1 MCFLSDLFE
10 VVDRK
15 AKHVA
20 DELSEE
26 QQIASQSS
34 GIGQM
39 LFLLV
44 DFYFC

>member
-26 QQIASQSS
+26 QQIASPSS
-34 GIGQM
+34 GIKQVI
-39 LFLLV
+39 LLLE
-44 DFYFC
+44 DSYFC